1 MYLCVCVCVHVCACV
16 CMRVCAYD
24 CTVCA
29 TRVRHQLLQRLVH
42 HRTKHPRAPARLW
55 RNVQKNKKPAIQAKF
70 NIDLLQL
77 TIIFYLTRCCM
88 TTCFLDKSYHNTLA
102 FQ

>member
-1 MYLCVCVCVHVCACV
+1 MYLCVCVCVCVHVCACV

-29 TRVRHQLLQRLVH
+29 TRVRLSTFAKACAPQDK
-42 HRTKHPRAPARLW
+42 TPPAPARLW

-88 TTCFLDKSYHNTLA
+88 TTCF
-102 FQ
+102 FR